1 LELRP
6 LELKH
11 KLSNQ
16 SSGKE
21 DCNHRC
27 CCSQDHEVFVCHE
40 GDQASSACSHRHKKT
55 IRIRRKKKLHRSH
68 HHKMKNR
75 IRIHRSSKDVECE
88 KANRELFHHR
98 IRKMERQS
106 IHSLGLV
113 LEQHRIHS
121 LERCRNHIR
130 QQMGVGYVKRLSE
143 LECGLIRN
151 HKLTCF
157 HKFRNRCY
165 RLG

>member
-106 IHSLGLV
+106 IHSLEPV
-113 LEQHRIHS
+113 QRCNHS
-121 LERCRNHIR
+121 LERCRNHIH
-130 QQMGVGYVKRLSE
+130 QSVDEEFVKR
-143 LECGLIRN
+143 
-151 HKLTCF
+151 
-157 HKFRNRCY
+157 
-165 RLG
+165 